1 MNKEREKLDS
11 ISKYLRAELKKIGFN
26 TMNSDSHI
34 IPLLISDINTAT
46 KIHDS
51 LVNKGFF
58 VSLIRPPT
66 VPQNRTRLR
75 ISLSSSISMRTINN
89 FIRNL
94 ETVAKN

>member
-1 MNKEREKLDS
+1 
-11 ISKYLRAELKKIGFN
+11 
-26 TMNSDSHI
+26 MNSDSHI